1 MGCYERLQLTDV
13 AEHLLRLGCVFR
25 GIVNE
30 LVAGAATT
38 RTAVEQST
46 EGISSSQHPM
56 SGPQLAPFIVKEQ
69 S

>member
-25 GIVNE
+25 GIVNK

-38 RTAVEQST
+38 RTVVRGQ
-46 EGISSSQHPM
+46 G
-56 SGPQLAPFIVKEQ
+56 SGEAQTASAALNI
-69 S
+69 